1 MHCSGQPHARLCKLA
16 TIKHTRAKNRDDTA
30 KGYRGCV
37 FGPWVSSRGGPY
49 SVASE
54 YNDTPRPF
62 VIYNLAT
69 GIPSRRTLPTVTILC
84 SFSPTAQCSG
94 QPSLY
99 WVLPNWLSRS
109 LSRNDGMISPSSM
122 SGSRSQMVGNSM
134 ALLPLSI
141 RWTCVLAW
149 SRAKWM
155 NSSPLCTRSAIPLTR
170 GKNPFYV
177 IRHNLY

>member
-54 YNDTPRPF
+54 YNDIPRPF

-84 SFSPTAQCSG
+84 SSSPTAQCSG

-109 LSRNDGMISPSSM
+109 LLRNDGMTSPSSM
-122 SGSRSQMVGNSM
+122 SGLTSQMVGNST
-134 ALLPLSI
+134 APLLLSI
-141 RWTCVLAW
+141 KWTCALAW
-149 SRAKWM
+149 SRTRWT
-155 NSSPLCTRSAIPLTR
+155 NLSLLYTRSAIPLTR
-170 GKNPFYV
+170 GKNPLLC
-177 IRHNLY
+177 NSPQLY